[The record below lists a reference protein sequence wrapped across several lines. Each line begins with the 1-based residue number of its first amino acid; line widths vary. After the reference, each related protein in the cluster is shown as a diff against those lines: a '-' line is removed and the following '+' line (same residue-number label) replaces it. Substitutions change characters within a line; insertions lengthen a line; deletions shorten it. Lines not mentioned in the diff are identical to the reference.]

1 MLSRIVKAYSYNRPD
16 ILYTVAMIGH
26 RIREARK
33 IRGYNQ
39 QWLAEQVGV
48 SQPSVSDWESG
59 RNDPTMDN
67 LAMAARVLNVHI
79 EWLAT
84 GRGQRD
90 YIETAPLASV
100 CQDPAEAYVYTQKT
114 LIPPPSR
121 QETLEGGIA
130 PVPPPAPRPAGFTAR
145 GIAQP
150 AGSRAGIKRDLA
162 LYPWQIMPKK

>member
-100 CQDPAEAYVYTQKT
+100 CQDPAEAYIYAQNT

-121 QETLEGGIA
+121 QETLE
-130 PVPPPAPRPAGFTAR
+130 VSRLFRRLHPA
-145 GIAQP
+145 Q
-150 AGSRAGIKRDLA
+150 RDL
-162 LYPWQIMPKK
+162 LLGVLRSLLDHVPESKGV

>member
-1 MLSRIVKAYSYNRPD
+1 
-16 ILYTVAMIGH
+16 MIGH

-33 IRGYNQ
+33 LRGYNQ

-67 LAMAARVLNVHI
+67 LAMAARVLDVHI

-90 YIETAPLASV
+90 YIETAPLV
-100 CQDPAEAYVYTQKT
+100 TLCQDSTETYVYTQKT

-121 QETLEGGIA
+121 QETLE
-130 PVPPPAPRPAGFTAR
+130 V
-145 GIAQP
+145 
-150 AGSRAGIKRDLA
+150 SRLFRRLHPTQRDL
-162 LYPWQIMPKK
+162 LLGVLRSLLDDVSESKGI